1 MTATNDQ
8 IDKDVRKVGISLG
21 TTVIG
26 GLLILSLSGLYG
38 FNVVADDV
46 QENTEL
52 SGQNKE
58 SISEIKEDIA
68 SLKTGQQA
76 ILRQQQETQR
86 MLSQMIERELNRQ

>member
-8 IDKDVRKVGISLG
+8 IDQDVKKVGISLG

-26 GLLILSLSGLYG
+26 GLLLLALSGLYG